1 MSPLLAVP
9 GRASL
14 GLLPGLS
21 ILRASDMQKE
31 PANPRRASSF
41 FARKQDT
48 APTTTDAAEGMELAQ
63 YHPGDVMRGG
73 EGAGQ
78 AGQHRAELRLSTT
91 CGTCGDT
98 VAMEV
103 PPWLLAALDGAQ
115 RTLKMMRQDQLR
127 EQEVKTIEGVA
138 WRDHVVGGAIGFAKA
153 VKASP
158 LPGLIFGFIQTIL
171 AIIFYLDARFSIHQ
185 RLAVAFGV
193 FFEGLV
199 EIEKEVGLL
208 RNAGE
213 ALSVG
218 WEATVKGIIAF
229 AKAESSH
236 NRRPEATSAPQHPP
250 PASEPWQASFY
261 AATDDSYTSPP
272 LHQSHLPPHIHDSV
286 QFPHI
291 QSASTTRAP
300 SPALSHPRPLRRTH
314 LSSPV
319 LNSAYLSSTSPV
331 SSPAD
336 ERPPSLHS
344 SSLSESIL
352 PPYDDATAASTS
364 AYPSYGQAV
373 HRVPLTRQR
382 SVSGPDACIPPAPPS
397 PSGSRAGWAGK
408 AMLGLAERMK
418 VL

>member
-1 MSPLLAVP
+1 
-9 GRASL
+9 
-14 GLLPGLS
+14 
-21 ILRASDMQKE
+21 MQKE
-31 PANPRRASSF
+31 PAVNPRRANSF
-41 FARKQDT
+41 FARKHDL
-48 APTTTDAAEGMELAQ
+48 APAPDATAEGMELAQ
-63 YHPGDVMRGG
+63 YQPREVMRGG

-115 RTLKMMRQDQLR
+115 RTREMMRQDQLR
-127 EQEVKTIEGVA
+127 QQDVVTVEGVA
-138 WRDHVVGGAIGFAKA
+138 WRDRVVDGAIGFAKA

-158 LPGLIFGFIQTIL
+158 LPGFIFSCLQTLL
-171 AIIFYLDARFSIHQ
+171 AIVFYLDARFSIHQ
-185 RLAVAFGV
+185 RLAVAFGI
-193 FFEGLV
+193 FLEGLV

-229 AKAESSH
+229 AKAESSQ
-236 NRRPEATSAPQHPP
+236 NRRPERSSAPQHVPP
-250 PASEPWQASFY
+250 PATEPWQASFY
-261 AATDDSYTSPP
+261 APADDSYTSPP
-272 LHQSHLPPHIHDSV
+272 LQPSQFPPHIHESV

-319 LNSAYLSSTSPV
+319 LNSAYLSGMSPV
-331 SSPAD
+331 LSPTD